1 MDNVGKC
8 QLARSMLYIVS
19 GHLDLSIGQSG
30 DETRELQFACPF
42 GKRILGNKTGS
53 MGY

>member
-1 MDNVGKC
+1 MDNMGKC
-8 QLARSMLYIVS
+8 WVTRSMPYAVS
-19 GHLDLSIGQSG
+19 GHLGLSVGQSEE
-30 DETRELQFACPF
+30 ETRELQFACPF